1 MKSVELLHADA
12 LVGRADRHW
21 YQDAHFLI
29 AQLADRHKVEVS
41 TVAGVAAV
49 LSPRISVSR
58 NATLLARWFGY
69 YHFKYLAPIEFG
81 NGGDLD
87 VVTDFITAVGL
98 TRGHGLALAHY
109 LTTGVIRGPKTS
121 QFAMAL
127 AGNLNACPLDIWMAR
142 ALQVDQPSLA
152 RRGPRA
158 LAVSRITQVAHSLG
172 WKVAEAQAAI
182 WAATY
187 RGWYASPVL
196 PSFSLPE

>member
-1 MKSVELLHADA
+1 VKSIELLHADA

-29 AQLADRHKVEVS
+29 AQLADRHKVEVG

-58 NATLLARWFGY
+58 NATLLAKWFQS
-69 YHFKYLAPIEFG
+69 YHPF
-81 NGGDLD
+81 NGQDPKNL
-87 VVTDFITAVGL
+87 VNSFILNSGL
-98 TRGHGLALAHY
+98 TRGHGLALLHY

-142 ALQVDQPSLA
+142 ALQVEQRDLA

-172 WKVAEAQAAI
+172 WKVAETQAAI

-187 RGWYASPVL
+187 RSWYASPVL